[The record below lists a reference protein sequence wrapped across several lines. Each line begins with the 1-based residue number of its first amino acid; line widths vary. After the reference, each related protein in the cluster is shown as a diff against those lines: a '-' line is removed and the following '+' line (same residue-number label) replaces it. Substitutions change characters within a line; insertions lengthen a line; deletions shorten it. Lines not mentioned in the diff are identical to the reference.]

1 MQVETLDKEPHMKT
15 HLVCPHCNSTNRVDT
30 DKLQAE
36 LSCGSC
42 HKALFDKHPS
52 SLSSIGLQ
60 AQIAKSDVPVVV
72 DFWAP
77 WCGPCRS
84 IAPEYEK
91 ACALIEP
98 RARFTKVDTE
108 AHPDAGS
115 RHHIRSIPTVA
126 IFKGGQE
133 ISRISGAR
141 SASDIAQWVKQY
153 V

>member
-1 MQVETLDKEPHMKT
+1 MKT
-15 HLVCPHCNSTNRVDT
+15 HLVCTHCNSTNRVDT
-30 DKLQAE
+30 DKLEAE

-42 HKALFDKHPS
+42 HKPLFDKHPS
-52 SLSSIGLQ
+52 SLSSISLQ

-84 IAPEYEK
+84 MAPEYEK

-108 AHPDAGS
+108 ANQDVGVQHN
-115 RHHIRSIPTVA
+115 IRSIPTVA
-126 IFKGGQE
+126 IFKGGKE
-133 ISRISGAR
+133 VSRISGAR
-141 SASDIAQWVKQY
+141 SASDLASWVQQNL
-153 V
+153 